1 MSNIPSTLALMNGN
15 TIDAAVVAIVASTP
29 ANHGATLP
37 LAGRRHSG
45 GGQCLAQGRFSTCY

>member
-29 ANHGATLP
+29 ANRGATLP
-37 LAGRRHSG
+37 IAG
-45 GGQCLAQGRFSTCY
+45 